1 VAIEAD
7 VVPGLLRIMSLRED
21 PRATLEATWA
31 ISNLLKSAQ
40 PEQLA
45 YLLGQE
51 CVPLLCS
58 LLTYEKVNVVQV
70 ALDSIKS
77 VLDAGAKSNE
87 AGDNRNLHLIEAV
100 NG

>member
-1 VAIEAD
+1 
-7 VVPGLLRIMSLRED
+7 MSLRED

-31 ISNLLKSAQ
+31 ISNLLTSAQ
-40 PEQLA
+40 PEQMA
-45 YLLGQE
+45 YLIGQE

-58 LLTYEKVNVVQV
+58 LLTYKKVNVVQA
-70 ALDSIKS
+70 ALNGIKS
-77 VLDAGAKSNE
+77 VLVAGEKASHE